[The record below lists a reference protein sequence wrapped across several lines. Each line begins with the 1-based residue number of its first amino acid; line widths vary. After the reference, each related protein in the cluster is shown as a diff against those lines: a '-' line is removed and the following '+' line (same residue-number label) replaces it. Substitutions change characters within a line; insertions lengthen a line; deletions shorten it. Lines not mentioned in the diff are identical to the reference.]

1 MKSIIRSKTVV
12 SAFSCLAALVLMLV
26 SANPTPAPG
35 EERSSRP
42 SSPASSPPARTT
54 TNPVTRAA
62 VDAGVLKCASRINQV
77 SNFLTANSQSGVYL
91 FLPQGN
97 RDERMFSASF
107 EIIRP
112 DASTIYATAS
122 FAPNQEDGGDAV
134 YDTIEYVPTGS
145 DDLEKTVFK
154 DLKRV
159 GLLKKNITVLEGG
172 SVKVFLMPAG
182 TGCVVIKKELVR

>member
-1 MKSIIRSKTVV
+1 M
-12 SAFSCLAALVLMLV
+12 
-26 SANPTPAPG
+26 
-35 EERSSRP
+35 
-42 SSPASSPPARTT
+42 
-54 TNPVTRAA
+54 
-62 VDAGVLKCASRINQV
+62 DAGVLKCASRINQV